1 MKKTAIV
8 IIAVL
13 LCSELFGYA
22 GKLTEVTG
30 PTQITRNKNKIEGKI
45 DVGVEMND
53 MLETLKGKAG
63 ILFEDGTKVMCTEF
77 SKLTIDE
84 FVYDP
89 SSGKGKLAMKATL
102 GTVRYAS
109 GLIAKNSREDIKV
122 KTPTASVSVRGT
134 DFAMTVDELGRSLI
148 ILLPSLP
155 GNGPPVVGSITVANA
170 AGIVVMTKAFQAT
183 FVATTGDKPSAPVI
197 LNFADESSVN
207 SSLLLDTPKSVTQA
221 AKEVKK
227 ETKSTDNS
235 NEEGKDKKKEKTTVN
250 QVAEEVKSA
259 QQQEQPAQE
268 SVPAPVPETKKEEPK
283 PTVETTVSTVQLAV
297 PVATVNN
304 GFSTDGVNAILTIN
318 SMKGTIVYKV
328 KADTSATFNVTTTEG
343 TNKYPLNFGDKLR
356 VNIIQK

>member
-1 MKKTAIV
+1 MNKTAI
-8 IIAVL
+8 IILAVF
-13 LCSELFGYA
+13 LCSKLFGYA

-30 PTQITRNKNKIEGKI
+30 PTQITRSKNKIEGKV

-53 MLETLKGKAG
+53 TLETLKGKAG
-63 ILFEDGTKVMCTEF
+63 ITFEDGTKVVCTEF

-155 GNGPPVVGSITVANA
+155 TNGPSVVGSITVANA
-170 AGIVVMTKAFQAT
+170 AGIVTMTKAFQAT
-183 FVATTGDKPSAPVI
+183 YVSTVGDRPSAPVI
-197 LNFADESSVN
+197 LNFTDESNVN
-207 SSLLLDTPKSVTQA
+207 SALLLDTPKAVTQA
-221 AKEVKK
+221 VKEIKK
-227 ETKSTDNS
+227 ETKEAEK
-235 NEEGKDKKKEKTTVN
+235 EEIHEKKEEIKAVVQPEPVKETV
-250 QVAEEVKSA
+250 QP
-259 QQQEQPAQE
+259 PAQVE
-268 SVPAPVPETKKEEPK
+268 VKKEEPK
-283 PTVETTVSTVQLAV
+283 VTVEMTSVVV
-297 PVATVNN
+297 PVVTVNN
-304 GFSTDGVNAILTIN
+304 GFTTDGVNAILTVN

-328 KADTSATFNVTTTEG
+328 KADTNATFTITTVEG
-343 TNKYPLNFGDKLR
+343 TASYPLNFGDKLR

>member
-1 MKKTAIV
+1 MNKTAIV
-8 IIAVL
+8 IIAVF
-13 LCSELFGYA
+13 LCSKLFGYA

-30 PTQITRNKNKIEGKI
+30 PTQITRSKNKIEGKV

-53 MLETLKGKAG
+53 TLETLKGKAG
-63 ILFEDGTKVMCTEF
+63 ITFEDGTKVVCTEF

-155 GNGPPVVGSITVANA
+155 TNGPSVVGSITVANA
-170 AGIVVMTKAFQAT
+170 AGIVTMTKAFQAT
-183 FVATTGDKPSAPVI
+183 YVSTVGDRPSAPVI
-197 LNFADESSVN
+197 LNFTDESNVN
-207 SSLLLDTPKSVTQA
+207 SALLLDTPKAVTQA
-221 AKEVKK
+221 VKEIKK
-227 ETKSTDNS
+227 ETKEAEK
-235 NEEGKDKKKEKTTVN
+235 EEIHEKKEEIKAVVQPEPVKETV
-250 QVAEEVKSA
+250 QP
-259 QQQEQPAQE
+259 PAQVE
-268 SVPAPVPETKKEEPK
+268 VKKEEPK
-283 PTVETTVSTVQLAV
+283 VTVEMTSVVV
-297 PVATVNN
+297 PVVTVNN
-304 GFSTDGVNAILTIN
+304 GFTTDGVNAILTVN

-328 KADTSATFNVTTTEG
+328 KAVPSIVVIVNVALVSALT
-343 TNKYPLNFGDKLR
+343 L
-356 VNIIQK
+356 

>member
-1 MKKTAIV
+1 MNKTAI
-8 IIAVL
+8 IILAVF
-13 LCSELFGYA
+13 LCSKLFGYA

-30 PTQITRNKNKIEGKI
+30 PTQITRSKNKIEGKV

-53 MLETLKGKAG
+53 TLETLKGKAG
-63 ILFEDGTKVMCTEF
+63 ITFEDGTKVVCTEF

-155 GNGPPVVGSITVANA
+155 TNGPSVVGSITVANA
-170 AGIVVMTKAFQAT
+170 AGIVTMTKAFQAT
-183 FVATTGDKPSAPVI
+183 YVSTVGDRPSAPVI
-197 LNFADESSVN
+197 LNFTDESNVN
-207 SSLLLDTPKSVTQA
+207 SALLLDTPKAVTQA
-221 AKEVKK
+221 VKEIKK
-227 ETKSTDNS
+227 ETKEAEK
-235 NEEGKDKKKEKTTVN
+235 EEIHEKKEEIKAIVQPEPVKETV
-250 QVAEEVKSA
+250 QP
-259 QQQEQPAQE
+259 PAQVE
-268 SVPAPVPETKKEEPK
+268 AKKEEPK
-283 PTVETTVSTVQLAV
+283 VTVEMTSVVV

-304 GFSTDGVNAILTIN
+304 GFTTDGVNAILTVN

-328 KADTSATFNVTTTEG
+328 KADTNATFTITTVEG
-343 TNKYPLNFGDKLR
+343 TASYPLNFGDKLR

>member
-1 MKKTAIV
+1 MNKTAIV
-8 IIAVL
+8 ILAVF
-13 LCSELFGYA
+13 LCSKLFGYA

-30 PTQITRNKNKIEGKI
+30 PTQITRSKNRIEGKV
-45 DVGVEMND
+45 DVGIEMND
-53 MLETLKGKAG
+53 ILETLKGKAG
-63 ILFEDGTKVMCTEF
+63 ITFEDGTKVMCTEF

-155 GNGPPVVGSITVANA
+155 TNGPSVVGSITVANA
-170 AGIVVMTKAFQAT
+170 AGIVTMTKAFQAT
-183 FVATTGDKPSAPVI
+183 YVSTVGDRPSAPVI
-197 LNFADESSVN
+197 LNFTDESNVN
-207 SSLLLDTPKSVTQA
+207 SALLLDTPKAVTQA
-221 AKEVKK
+221 VKEIKK
-227 ETKSTDNS
+227 ETKDTEK
-235 NEEGKDKKKEKTTVN
+235 EEIDEKK
-250 QVAEEVKSA
+250 EEVKAVVQSEPVKEKEVV
-259 QQQEQPAQE
+259 Q
-268 SVPAPVPETKKEEPK
+268 APPVQVEVKQEEPK
-283 PTVETTVSTVQLAV
+283 TTIEVISTVVV

-304 GFSTDGVNAILTIN
+304 GFTTDGVNAILTVN

-328 KADTSATFNVTTTEG
+328 KADTNATFNITTIEG
-343 TNKYPLNFGDKLR
+343 TTSYPLNFGDKLR